1 MKVKQHQ
8 ILFFARKG
16 LEITEFITLAKGYNF
31 KIVVTTSLSKFSKE
45 LISSAT
51 LITLIEHDQ
60 LIKTRVDVKYFY
72 RTAKL
77 SKVPIQLIF
86 GLKSKLKPL
95 EDILFSFDEV
105 ISKQRSSK
113 EQLAIFT
120 KYLNAVRLMIQAEN
134 QEKRKANHQK
144 QHVGKTW
151 LDQKELQKKDRLIS
165 AMYLELIKYKNLLR
179 KNYTDWKL
187 LELPLSNSNLLSYNN
202 NLKQNLATTNQDW
215 EQFYGYFVQIDP
227 NFFKTLKKHSKAL
240 TDENLKMCAY
250 IKMGFSNHDIAS
262 QMNILESSVKR
273 AQTRI
278 KKKLKLT
285 SEQTLRKYI
294 QHLAKK

>member
-16 LEITEFITLAKGYNF
+16 LEITEFIALVKGYNF
-31 KIVVTTSLSKFSKE
+31 KVVATTSLSKFSKE

-51 LITLIEHDQ
+51 LITVIEHDQ
-60 LIKTRVDVKYFY
+60 LIKTHVDVEYFY
-72 RTAKL
+72 RTVQL
-77 SKVPIQLIF
+77 SKAPIQLIF
-86 GLKSKLKPL
+86 GLKSKLKLL
-95 EDILFSFDEV
+95 EDILFSFDEI
-105 ISKQRSSK
+105 ISKQHSSQ

-120 KYLNAVRLMIQAEN
+120 KYLNAVRLMVQAED

-144 QHVGKTW
+144 ENLKKAW
-151 LDQKELQKKDRLIS
+151 LDVEEFQKKDRLIS

-179 KNYTDWKL
+179 KNYMDWKL
-187 LELPLSNSNLLSYNN
+187 LELPLSHKNLLNYNN
-202 NLKQNLATTNQDW
+202 SLKQNLVTTNQDW